1 MVANDQDSND
11 ITGHAKQEMIR
22 KTSQVSSVN
31 IALAD
36 RERLRSL
43 CDFSYELLQFCVK
56 FGGQIRTRNPLVIFH
71 YLSDIGV
78 NLGMKNKP
86 HYARRC

>member
-1 MVANDQDSND
+1 MVAYDQNSNG
-11 ITGHAKQEMIR
+11 IAGHTKQKMIR
-22 KTSQVSSVN
+22 KTPQVGSAN
-31 IALAD
+31 IAFAN

-43 CDFSYELLQFCVK
+43 CCLSYELLQFCIKLVSE
-56 FGGQIRTRNPLVIFH
+56 IHTRHLLVVLH
-71 YLSDIGV
+71 NLSDIGV